1 MEVQKYNPMDIQRC
15 FEVLELDPD
24 AGADDAKQA
33 YRDLVNIWH
42 PDRFSSN
49 PRLQKKSEE
58 RLKDIN
64 IAYETI
70 SPVLSSRKSTGP
82 ASEHQAKSEKK
93 PGPETGRRPDSQSKN
108 HKGTATTGTPDKTE
122 AFVEAGTGLVLNLFS
137 SLYSAVRRLVK
148 DTVTEITSENSGP
161 PRQNDTN
168 GKNCR
173 RRGPGK
179 GSGMGNRGGGGGRG
193 RGRR

>member
-24 AGADDAKQA
+24 AGVDDAKQA
-33 YRDLVNIWH
+33 YRDMVNIWH

-58 RLKDIN
+58 RLKEIN

-70 SPVLSSRKSTGP
+70 RPVLSAPKSDTR
-82 ASEHQAKSEKK
+82 ASEQQIKPEKK
-93 PGPETGRRPDSQSKN
+93 PEPETGAANQPKN
-108 HKGTATTGTPDKTE
+108 HTGEPATGTPDKTE

-148 DTVTEITSENSGP
+148 DAVTEITSENSGP

>member
-1 MEVQKYNPMDIQRC
+1 MDIQRC
-15 FEVLELDPD
+15 FEILELGPD
-24 AGADDAKQA
+24 AGVDDAKQA

-70 SPVLSSRKSTGP
+70 SPVLSSRKSTSP
-82 ASEHQAKSEKK
+82 ASEHQAKSERK
-93 PGPETGRRPDSQSKN
+93 PEPETGQSPDSQPKN
-108 HKGTATTGTPDKTE
+108 YKGSAATTGNPDKTE

-148 DTVTEITSENSGP
+148 DAATEITSENSAP
-161 PRQNDTN
+161 PRQNNTN
-168 GKNCR
+168 GKDCR
-173 RRGPGK
+173 RKGAGK
-179 GSGMGNRGGGGGRG
+179 GSGMSNRGGGRG
-193 RGRR
+193 RGRGRR

>member
-1 MEVQKYNPMDIQRC
+1 MDIQRC
-15 FEVLELDPD
+15 FDILEIDPD

-58 RLKDIN
+58 KLKNIN

-70 SPVLSSRKSTGP
+70 RSVLSSPKSGSSASGQQSKSGRKS
-82 ASEHQAKSEKK
+82 E
-93 PGPETGRRPDSQSKN
+93 PETGQRPDSQSKN
-108 HKGTATTGTPDKTE
+108 HKKSGATGTPDKTE

-137 SLYSAVRRLVK
+137 AIYSAVRRLVK
-148 DTVTEITSENSGP
+148 DAATEIASENPDP
-161 PRQNDTN
+161 PRQNNAN
-168 GKNCR
+168 GENCK

-179 GSGMGNRGGGGGRG
+179 GSKMGNRGGGRG